1 MEIVSRSD
9 FSGNWTSLR
18 MIKILQL
25 CNVCVW
31 ESKWRCLPIYLGFKS
46 DSDKSFYIM
55 KRQFFIF
62 AIFLFI
68 LTLSIKFF
76 WASTHHRSH
85 NVDFNTEHLFHSI
98 DNFTSIRA
106 DLVSR
111 VKENTSNNSNLV
123 PFTTTSISSIY
134 GINVQ
139 TFLSHSTNTNVP
151 REPNKNVFTDISS
164 DPAKIDWRRYQS
176 LTSNIRLIRNR
187 SNCHVVETPLNASFL
202 ERIDKFCKAINR
214 ERQKILSGRGLQP
227 WQDVQ
232 EPNKLKVL
240 WGRDDDF
247 LGKLVSEKNLRF
259 VLLPWR
265 KSKRNSANVVVNNY
279 YQWTASDPLC
289 DWIRTPRFTKAHFDA
304 VYNRSCEGNL
314 KSSRNPKI
322 LEPMY
327 FHSKPI
333 NQLHYWPEDGL
344 QYPSNFYSRY
354 PTIPLYLSI
363 IQDGIVNMVGDVIS
377 GSLKIVPFT
386 CSHDS
391 IPTIP
396 REYPDSPIYKEVFV
410 VTQFWGESF
419 FHRMIEVMPRLAP
432 FLSFL
437 RSNPSIK
444 IHAPR
449 DRGMTYEMMKL
460 FDLNPERI
468 VVGIIRAKIIYL
480 PQGTPCGFPQVQ
492 SLQLLSHHFRNSLK
506 DNRSFQN
513 NSVVSFSPRNKLIM
527 IRRSGT
533 RRFLHD
539 QEMEVLL
546 KNFSEKHGLILHIF
560 SDNAIPGL
568 VETISLFN
576 SAFIVVA
583 PHGAGLSNVLFSEPG
598 TLVVEGVCNP
608 PHVNMCFQFV
618 SHVLGHRY
626 HAIPSISGCESYINI
641 VPQDFID
648 ILDQFYTFNILE

>member
-1 MEIVSRSD
+1 
-9 FSGNWTSLR
+9 
-18 MIKILQL
+18 
-25 CNVCVW
+25 
-31 ESKWRCLPIYLGFKS
+31 
-46 DSDKSFYIM
+46 M
-55 KRQFFIF
+55 KRHFYIF
-62 AIFLFI
+62 AIVIFI
-68 LTLSIKFF
+68 STLSIKYL
-76 WASTHHRSH
+76 WVTSYRRYQ
-85 NVDFNTEHLFHSI
+85 NVDFNTEHLPHFSDH
-98 DNFTSIRA
+98 FTSFRG
-106 DLVSR
+106 DSVSQ
-111 VKENTSNNSNLV
+111 VNENISNHSNLV
-123 PFTTTSISSIY
+123 PFITTRISLNY
-134 GINVQ
+134 GIRSR
-139 TFLSHSTNTNVP
+139 TFSS
-151 REPNKNVFTDISS
+151 RYPNPAVLQESDKSSFADIPSELT
-164 DPAKIDWRRYQS
+164 KIDWSKFQS
-176 LTSNIRLIRNR
+176 LTSSLKLIRNR

-202 ERIDKFCKAINR
+202 ERIDKFCKVIYKL
-214 ERQKILSGRGLQP
+214 RQKILSDRGLQP
-227 WQDVQ
+227 WKDVQ

-259 VLLPWR
+259 VLLPW
-265 KSKRNSANVVVNNY
+265 KNSKRNSANVLINNY
-279 YQWTASDPLC
+279 YQWTASDTLC

-304 VYNRSCEGNL
+304 VYNRSCEENL
-314 KSSRNPKI
+314 KFSRNPKI

-354 PTIPLYLSI
+354 PTIPLYLAI

-396 REYPDSPIYKEVFV
+396 REYTNSPIYKEVFV

-419 FHRMIEVMPRLAP
+419 FHRIIEVMPRLAP
-432 FLSFL
+432 YLSFL
-437 RSNPSIK
+437 KSNPSIK

-449 DRGMTYEMMKL
+449 DRGMTSEMMKL
-460 FDLNPERI
+460 LGLNPERI
-468 VVGIIRAKIIYL
+468 VVGIVRAKIVYL

-506 DNRSFQN
+506 SNKSNQN
-513 NSVVSFSPRNKLIM
+513 NSDVSFAPRNKLIM

-539 QEMEVLL
+539 REMEVLL
-546 KNFSEKHGLILHIF
+546 KNFSEKYGLILHIF

-583 PHGAGLSNVLFSEPG
+583 PHGAGLTNVLFSEPG

-648 ILDQFYTFNILE
+648 ILDQFYILNILK